1 MARQGDMRLEFRHPA
16 IATGIHQRTL
26 LERVMV
32 GMVTTPVDIHDLAR
46 RDVVT
51 TFEIEGADPDHDYDI
66 VQYDGNLYRPAAFDI
81 TQVLGDGVGFEE
93 MHEIIDQHR
102 IPFLPVGDALVRRIQ
117 QIVEADETEKLLPLP
132 RSPKVYELEQA
143 QAMLSYLSKAGPLS
157 SAAEESE
164 VDSWR
169 EVAWRFASNIIMVD
183 GRTYSRTG
191 VPLYCAGETRIQPAS
206 TNVFHRYM
214 DVIQPSQ
221 HGGAKPGRSFR
232 LLGVMLRP
240 SEFNE
245 ARRLRRD
252 IARKT
257 EQKGPM
263 LDSPRIVSHVDV
275 PVDDLERLD
284 MVRIAKIHLWEGRES
299 LNDHKKRWGVKSLE
313 KDISNPA
320 SRLGIIGTAML
331 DMKRALDDHEL
342 RGGDIQGIETAL
354 RRLAP
359 ITMENRLFNSSD
371 SGQKQDRCKCLNEVT
386 KIAFERLESVP
397 INVPM
402 FSATTTL
409 PRP

>member
-1 MARQGDMRLEFRHPA
+1 
-16 IATGIHQRTL
+16 
-26 LERVMV
+26 MV
-32 GMVTTPVDIHDLAR
+32 GMVTTPVHIHDLSR
-46 RDVVT
+46 GDVVT
-51 TFEIEGADPDHDYDI
+51 AFEVEGADPDHDYEI

-81 TQVLGDGVGFEE
+81 KHVLGDGVGFEE
-93 MHEIIDQHR
+93 LHETIDQNR
-102 IPFLPVGDALVRRIQ
+102 IPFRPVGDALVQRIQ
-117 QIVEADETEKLLPLP
+117 QVIEADEIEKLLPMP
-132 RSPKVYELEQA
+132 RSPKVYELEQT
-143 QAMLSYLSKAGPLS
+143 QAMLSYLAKTGPLS
-157 SAAEESE
+157 AAAEESE

-169 EVAWRFASNIIMVD
+169 EAAIRFASNIIMLD
-183 GRTYSRTG
+183 GRTYIRTG
-191 VPLYCAGETRIQPAS
+191 VPLYCAGETRIQPSS

-252 IARKT
+252 IAKKT

-263 LDSPRIVSHVDV
+263 LDSPRIVTHVDV

-313 KDISNPA
+313 KDIGNPA
-320 SRLGIIGTAML
+320 SRLGTIGTAML

-342 RGGDIQGIETAL
+342 RGGDIQAVETAL

-371 SGQKQDRCKCLNEVT
+371 TGQKQDRCKCLNEVT

-397 INVPM
+397 IDVPL
-402 FSATTTL
+402 FSASTTR